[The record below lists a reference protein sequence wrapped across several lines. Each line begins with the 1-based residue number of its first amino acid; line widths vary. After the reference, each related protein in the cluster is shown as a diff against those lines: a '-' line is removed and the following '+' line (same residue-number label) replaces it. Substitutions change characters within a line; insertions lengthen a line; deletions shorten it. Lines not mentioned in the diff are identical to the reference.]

1 MIPSGKHEAEQKF
14 WQTAELVQGLL
25 PYLDLE
31 STLRLAKT
39 HQKTR
44 SILQGSRVW
53 TNLIKRS
60 SPLHQMDKV
69 EHLVDILKLLEDTES
84 NMLDL
89 LDTICEANLSLL
101 QPGVQGGPVDQRI
114 RIDCPRHPDSN
125 HSISVD
131 GFLLLEKVEGAFGTT
146 EQTVWSIRLHFV
158 VNGPLLSALAS
169 RLSRQQQKLT
179 SFFIGTIELS
189 SNEEAEDF
197 KVLMQACP
205 PMHFVAIF
213 LSRDF
218 KSL

>member
-1 MIPSGKHEAEQKF
+1 MFPSGKFEAEQKF
-14 WQTAELVQGLL
+14 WQTPELVQGLL

-31 STLRLAKT
+31 STLRLAQTHKKT
-39 HQKTR
+39 Q

-60 SPLHQMDKV
+60 SPLNQLDRV
-69 EHLVDILKLLEDTES
+69 EHLVAILKLLEDTES

-89 LDTICEANLSLL
+89 LDAICEAN
-101 QPGVQGGPVDQRI
+101 PGESVNQRI
-114 RIDCPRHPDSN
+114 LIDCPRHPDSH

-131 GFLLLEKVEGAFGTT
+131 GFLLLEKVEAAFGTT
-146 EQTVWSIRLHFV
+146 EQTVRSIGFWLF

-179 SFFIGTIELS
+179 TFYIGTIGLS

-197 KVLMQACP
+197 KILMQACP
-205 PMHFVAIF
+205 PKHSVAIH